1 MDTMDTMDNALNTEL
16 KGSVAIITGAG
27 GGIGE
32 ALAYE
37 LGRCGAR
44 VVLGDLAPPE
54 ALAVK
59 LRACGID
66 CLPCML
72 DVTDAASIAAV
83 VGGENRVDILVNNA
97 GIMQPKIADHHEQD
111 ASLLPQ
117 MLDVHVGG
125 ASQMAAA
132 VLPGMSQ
139 RGSGRII
146 NIGSVIGHVGLQRRT
161 AYSVAKSALGG
172 LTRGLALEYGR
183 RGITVNTLSPG
194 YTLTEPLRRK
204 MAAGTLNYALFAER
218 SAVGRWADP
227 TEIARVVRF
236 LAEPSSGFIT
246 GADWLVDGGYAING
260 NPGEPLGPQIQ
271 H

>member
-1 MDTMDTMDNALNTEL
+1 MSAIDKELDNM
-16 KGSVAIITGAG
+16 VAIITGAG

-44 VVLGDLAPPE
+44 VVLGDLTSPE
-54 ALAVK
+54 ELAVK
-59 LRACGID
+59 LRALGIE
-66 CLPCML
+66 CRACVL

-83 VGGENRVDILVNNA
+83 VEAEERVDILVNNA

-111 ASLLPQ
+111 ASLLPR

-125 ASQMAAA
+125 ASLMASA

-139 RGSGRII
+139 RGSGRVI

-161 AYSVAKSALGG
+161 AYSVAKSAIGG

-183 RGITVNTLSPG
+183 RGITVNTVSPG

-204 MAAGTLNYALFAER
+204 MAEGTLDYALFAER

-260 NPGEPLGPQIQ
+260 NPGESLGPLSKP
-271 H
+271 

>member
-1 MDTMDTMDNALNTEL
+1 MNTIDKELNNM
-16 KGSVAIITGAG
+16 VAIITGAG

-37 LGRCGAR
+37 LGQCGAR
-44 VVLGDLAPPE
+44 MVLGDLTSPE
-54 ALAVK
+54 ELAVK
-59 LRACGID
+59 LRAFGIE
-66 CLPCML
+66 CRACVL
-72 DVTDAASIAAV
+72 DVTDAASIASV
-83 VGGENRVDILVNNA
+83 VEAEERVDILVNNA

-111 ASLLPQ
+111 VALLPR

-125 ASQMAAA
+125 ASLMASA

-161 AYSVAKSALGG
+161 AYSVAKSAIGG

-183 RGITVNTLSPG
+183 RGITVNTVSPG

-204 MAAGTLNYALFAER
+204 MAAGTLDYALFAER

-260 NPGEPLGPQIQ
+260 NPGESLGPLSIQ
-271 H
+271 